1 MSAVPRSPQPA
12 PAVVLAVVF
21 TEGRPSSARLAVFF
35 AFFLSKKKED
45 RLVASGKIASDVKF
59 MLIRAYE

>member
-35 AFFLSKKKED
+35 AFFLSKKKKKMD
-45 RLVASGKIASDVKF
+45 SLHLVK
-59 MLIRAYE
+59 